1 MFLGEEFDDA
11 EAAMT
16 QVSDERRVIR
26 RRAAVRHP
34 IRRVRA
40 LMARQRGLTLAASEP
55 VGADEI
61 LRRVA
66 QLPISTWAY
75 GFDHPS
81 VRHMGPMAQDFAATF
96 GLGSSDR
103 RIDLVDANGVL
114 FVAVQALHR
123 RVTELEHDVVEL
135 KAQPARS

>member
-1 MFLGEEFDDA
+1 
-11 EAAMT
+11 
-16 QVSDERRVIR
+16 
-26 RRAAVRHP
+26 
-34 IRRVRA
+34 
-40 LMARQRGLTLAASEP
+40 MARPRGLTLAASEP

-66 QLPISTWAY
+66 QLPISTWTY

-81 VRHMGPMAQDFAATF
+81 VRHMGPMAQDFAAVF

-114 FVAVQALHR
+114 FVAVQALHCK
-123 RVTELEHDVVEL
+123 VTELEHEVAEL
-135 KAQPARS
+135 KAQRARS